1 MIVLARE
8 DFDRYVQE
16 RKDTRKNNGT
26 VSKSRVAYMAQPNVK
41 EFNKEMQKKIFTK
54 SRVNAFSK
62 YEDLEKEISDFFE
75 ICSRTDT
82 VPTVTSLAL
91 WLGCNRD
98 TIYAHANN
106 SNSPYS
112 DVMKR
117 TINYMHSVM
126 ENGTVDGKINPVT
139 YIFLSKNY
147 YGMRDDKNITVTPTG
162 PSQDTNSPETI
173 DAIRKQIEEE
183 NIPNAE
189 FSEK

>member
-1 MIVLARE
+1 MSRA
-8 DFDRYVQE
+8 DFDRYVEE

-26 VSKSRVAYMAQPNVK
+26 VSKSRVAYMSQPNVK
-41 EFNKEMQKKIFTK
+41 EFNKAMEKKIFQK
-54 SRVNAFSK
+54 KPVNAFSK
-62 YEDLEKEISDFFE
+62 YEDLEKEISDFFD

-91 WLGCNRD
+91 WLGCDRD
-98 TIYAHANN
+98 TIYNHANN
-106 SNSPYS
+106 PNSPHFGT
-112 DVMKR
+112 MKR
-117 TINYMHSVM
+117 TLNYLHSVM
-126 ENGTVDGKINPVT
+126 ENGTVQGKINPVT

-183 NIPNAE
+183 NVPNAE
-189 FSEK
+189 FQEKN

>member
-1 MIVLARE
+1 MARE
-8 DFDRYVQE
+8 DFDKYVQE

-147 YGMRDDKNITVTPTG
+147 YGMRDDKNITVTPNGKTA
-162 PSQDTNSPETI
+162 DTNSPETME
-173 DAIRKQIEEE
+173 AIQKQIEEE